1 MNETKTNRSFM
12 MTDEDFTD
20 YFMQMH
26 FMTYEQ
32 KLLFLKELVNTLQK
46 DYVKPSFIVTSQA
59 ELEAK
64 LDEALN
70 DPRPGIP
77 IDEAFKQ
84 IRESVL
90 NKHSNSDCKN

>member
-1 MNETKTNRSFM
+1 MDEPKTNRSFM

-20 YFMQMH
+20 YFMRMH
-26 FMTYEQ
+26 FMTYDQ
-32 KLLFLKELVNTLQK
+32 KLLFFFFFLNTLQK

-84 IRESVL
+84 IKESVL
-90 NKHSNSDCKN
+90 NKNSNPDCKN

>member
-1 MNETKTNRSFM
+1 MDEPKTNRSFM

-20 YFMQMH
+20 YFMRMH
-26 FMTYEQ
+26 FMTYDQ

-64 LDEALN
+64 LDEA
-70 DPRPGIP
+70 
-77 IDEAFKQ
+77 FKQ
-84 IRESVL
+84 IKESVL
-90 NKHSNSDCKN
+90 NKNSNPDCKN